1 MRLSANCQTEN
12 PPDTNQNQT
21 SSRQMNI
28 TTRKTQNSV
37 LAFAGWKKVKGG
49 YAKPESFGGRAVTR
63 RVALASARHNFK
75 AA

>member
-1 MRLSANCQTEN
+1 MRLTLFKQGN
-12 PPDTNQNQT
+12 PPSETKT
-21 SSRQMNI
+21 KSSDKMKI

-49 YAKPESFGGRAVTR
+49 YAQPESFGGRAVAR
-63 RVALASARHNFK
+63 RVALALARHNFK

>member
-1 MRLSANCQTEN
+1 MVSSKATRRAK
-12 PPDTNQNQT
+12 PNQII
-21 SSRQMNI
+21 RQMKT

-49 YAKPESFGGRAVTR
+49 YAQPESFGGRAVTR
-63 RVALASARHNFK
+63 RVALAIARHDFK